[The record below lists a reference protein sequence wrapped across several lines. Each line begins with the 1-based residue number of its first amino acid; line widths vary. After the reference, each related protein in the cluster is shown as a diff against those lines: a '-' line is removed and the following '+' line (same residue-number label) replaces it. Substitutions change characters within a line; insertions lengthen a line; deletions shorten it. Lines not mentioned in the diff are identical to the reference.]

1 MISRDLLVH
10 TATVYTAQGI
20 DADRKTVWDSGV
32 ELSRVRIT
40 ANRAHTLTD
49 KGFVRQDKTVL
60 FFDCE
65 HSRPVGFILK
75 EGQRLDWDGQRYTVR
90 EVTRAYAA
98 DSRIE
103 FYKAALV

>member
-20 DADRKTVWDSGV
+20 DADRKTQWDTGV
-32 ELSRVRIT
+32 ELSQVRIT
-40 ANRAHTLTD
+40 SSRARTLTD
-49 KGFVRQDKTVL
+49 KGFIRQDKAVL

-65 HSRPVGFILK
+65 SSRPIGFVPK
-75 EGQRLDWDGQRYTVR
+75 EGQRLDWNGERYTVR